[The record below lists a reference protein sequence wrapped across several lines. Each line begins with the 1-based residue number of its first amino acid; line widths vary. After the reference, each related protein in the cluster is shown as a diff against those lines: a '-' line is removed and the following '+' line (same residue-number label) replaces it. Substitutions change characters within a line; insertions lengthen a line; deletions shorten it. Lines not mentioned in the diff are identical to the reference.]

1 MHAISR
7 DDCLCYRVSPGY
19 EVPRPSAAAGWTRQ
33 AGAQDD
39 GTDMDI
45 TQLITHIALYAGVL
59 LYALLAIV
67 PLWLRHDAERE
78 ERPAE
83 SAGRT
88 ARHGRPL
95 ATPAGLDQQHRIGPR
110 DALVH

>member
-1 MHAISR
+1 MMHAISR

-39 GTDMDI
+39 GRDMDI

-78 ERPAE
+78 EHTTTPTPTHRASASPRP
-83 SAGRT
+83 
-88 ARHGRPL
+88 HL
-95 ATPAGLDQQHRIGPR
+95 AHR